1 MLLFHYI
8 FIECGTKD
16 SERRV
21 CDVHICVHLRLVYT
35 FFFFGLY
42 LLQFYD
48 LRVHI
53 DDGVI
58 RSEKTFGQFELIH
71 KQLQKY
77 FIESMLPQ

>member
-1 MLLFHYI
+1 MCFYAYLL
-8 FIECGTKD
+8 T
-16 SERRV
+16 
-21 CDVHICVHLRLVYT
+21 
-35 FFFFGLY
+35 
-42 LLQFYD
+42 LQFYD
-48 LRVHI
+48 LRVNI